1 VAETIKILGQSA
13 PAATTYT
20 TLYTV
25 PAATTAVLS
34 SISVCN
40 TNGGAQTVRL
50 HIVPAAGSESTA
62 NAIVYDV
69 SITANNTLVLTMGIT
84 MGAGDFIRIY
94 ASTTNISFQAFG
106 SELG

>member
-25 PAATTAVLS
+25 PAATSAVLS

-40 TNGGAQTVRL
+40 TNGGAQTVRI
-50 HIVPAAGSESTA
+50 HIVPSGGSESTT
-62 NAIVYDV
+62 NAITYDL
-69 SITANNTLVLTMGIT
+69 SISANNMLVLTMGIT
-84 MGAGDFIRIY
+84 MATGDFIRIY
-94 ASTTNISFQAFG
+94 ASATNISFQCFG
-106 SELG
+106 VEVT